1 MPSTKEKNKFKN
13 NVKTP
18 KAPTL
23 KTYAEAYATRGKK
36 YQDMSKADYIKEAK
50 AQNQEKYGDTDIG
63 TKRTVDESNNLKNG
77 KYKNLQAVRKKE
89 VAAQAKKDATGE
101 DAKRNKADAAA
112 KKKKETDSTKMK
124 TKKAVILN
132 PKKGPASTPVDP
144 NRKVSK
150 LTSSNTK
157 KKLDEGTFKED
168 KAATESKRKEV
179 VTDKIKAGDKK
190 AGKKAGLKGGLKRK
204 ANKAGKKVGKAKSKR
219 TALDKAGEAT
229 TRKEVKKSGV
239 RGKFKRA
246 AMDDVA
252 SKKKQTKEKM
262 EEVILSA
269 ATFKD
274 FDQMDTKNAMETA
287 DVQAPST
294 MNDGP
299 IKYFKQSIKY
309 DVREATNPNLTSKAR
324 KHYSMNA
331 EADMK
336 SPGKMYKAP
345 TEMYDAPTEMKG
357 AKKKGGSILSKF
369 MKSK

>member
-1 MPSTKEKNKFKN
+1 MPSTTEKNKYKN
-13 NVKTP
+13 NVKVP
-18 KAPTL
+18 MAPTL
-23 KTYAEAYATRGKK
+23 ATGTYESAK
-36 YQDMSKADYIKEAK
+36 SKDPKLDSYIKDRATAK
-50 AQNQEKYGDTDIG
+50 KSGDKSAQN
-63 TKRTVDESNNLKNG
+63 
-77 KYKNLQAVRKKE
+77 
-89 VAAQAKKDATGE
+89 AAQ
-101 DAKRNKADAAA
+101 NKINSAYE
-112 KKKKETDSTKMK
+112 KGPTNRKVEKPTLEKVEK
-124 TKKAVILN
+124 KKAVIIK
-132 PKKGPASTPVDP
+132 PKNVPVSKPADP
-144 NRKVSK
+144 NF
-150 LTSSNTK
+150 TSSNTK
-157 KKLDEGTFKED
+157 KKLDAGTFKED

-262 EEVILSA
+262 QEVILSA

-274 FDQMDTKNAMETA
+274 FNQMKTTDADEIA

-299 IKYFKQSIKY
+299 IKYFKGKINYDIKEASNSNLSQS
-309 DVREATNPNLTSKAR
+309 AR
-324 KHYSMNA
+324 NNYAKNA
-331 EADMK
+331 QHDMK
-336 SPGKMYKAP
+336 SIGKMYKTP
-345 TEMYDAPTEMKG
+345 TEMNYAPTEMKG